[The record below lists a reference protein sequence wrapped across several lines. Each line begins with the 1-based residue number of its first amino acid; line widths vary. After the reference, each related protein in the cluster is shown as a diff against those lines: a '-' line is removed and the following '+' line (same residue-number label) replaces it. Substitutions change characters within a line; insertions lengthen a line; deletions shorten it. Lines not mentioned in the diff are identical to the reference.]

1 MKKSTLLAYLF
12 YSLVN
17 YLAFFVVIPLF
28 TPEILDPSSPY
39 RDPLNLIVD
48 PTTLLGVV
56 LGIYGLGLFS
66 GSLVLGRWSDRFGK
80 KWALKITMIL
90 FILGNLGVGY
100 FFSIEN
106 VWMLVFFRFVTGLGS
121 SGAQLLYN
129 AIDDLESDQKK
140 KVRAIGYL
148 VGVSLFATVA
158 GPVFGPF
165 FVGNQG
171 FFLGTPF
178 YLLALM
184 GGASLLFLEKTW
196 PKKSEEAKALDD
208 NLITILSNPKIL
220 FLAATFFLM
229 ILNIESLF
237 IAIPILM
244 VMAFQVTHSW
254 IALFFAYGGLVA
266 VLTGSLIIPWV
277 GRFFS
282 LRLAYFFSFIGLIF
296 ATLAFLLASTP
307 EEVFVPFT
315 LFAIFGSIALFNGN
329 ELALALVEKKNSG
342 AVRGVLGSLIAIA
355 IFASSLLMGYS
366 ASINLLLPILAMAL
380 MAVLGTFLTLA
391 GFHLFKATK
400 GN

>member
-1 MKKSTLLAYLF
+1 MKKSTLLACLF
-12 YSLVN
+12 YSLVD
-17 YLAFFVVIPLF
+17 YLAFFVVTSLF
-28 TPEILDPSSPY
+28 TPEILDPNSPY
-39 RDPLNLIVD
+39 RDPLNFIVD

-66 GSLVLGRWSDRFGK
+66 GSLTLGRWSDLFGR
-80 KWALKITMIL
+80 KWALKLSMIV

-100 FFSIEN
+100 FFSLKN

-129 AIDDLESDQKK
+129 AIDDLESDQKRK
-140 KVRAIGYL
+140 GRAMGYL
-148 VGVSLFATVA
+148 VAVSSFATVV
-158 GPVFGPF
+158 GPVFGSF
-165 FVGNQG
+165 FVGDQG
-171 FFLGTPF
+171 FFLGLPF
-178 YLLALM
+178 YLLAFL

-196 PKKSEEAKALDD
+196 PKKSIEAKAHVD
-208 NLITILSNPKIL
+208 NLRTILSNPKIL

-237 IAIPILM
+237 VAIPILM
-244 VMAFQVTHSW
+244 VMAFQVTSSW

-266 VLTGSLIIPWV
+266 VLTGAFIIPWV

-282 LRLAYFFSFIGLIF
+282 LRLAYFFSFIGLTV
-296 ATLAFLLASTP
+296 ANLAFLLASTP

-315 LFAIFGSIALFNGN
+315 LFAIFGLIAWSKGN
-329 ELALALVEKKNSG
+329 ELALAVVEKNNSG
-342 AVRGVLGSLIAIA
+342 AVMGVLGSLIAIA
-355 IFASSLLMGYS
+355 VFASSVLMGYT

-380 MAVLGTFLTLA
+380 MAVLGSFLTLA
-391 GFHLFKATK
+391 GFHLFKTTK